1 MGKLK
6 LGDRYFSTYIG
17 SSDIDKAVGRIASDI
32 DRDYASSGSLLFIGV
47 LNGAYMF
54 AADLVRKVTVPCDI
68 TFIKVSSYEGLAS
81 RGNVTMKLPLNCD
94 IEGRDVIIIDEIVE
108 TGLTVDYLFDYLAPM
123 KPRSIAV
130 ATLLFKEKMYKGM
143 HTIKYPGITMKE
155 NLFVVG
161 YGLDYNEKGR
171 TLEDIYILNEDH
183 ELQ

>member
-47 LNGAYMF
+47 LNGAYM
-54 AADLVRKVTVPCDI
+54 
-68 TFIKVSSYEGLAS
+68 FIKVSSYEGLAS